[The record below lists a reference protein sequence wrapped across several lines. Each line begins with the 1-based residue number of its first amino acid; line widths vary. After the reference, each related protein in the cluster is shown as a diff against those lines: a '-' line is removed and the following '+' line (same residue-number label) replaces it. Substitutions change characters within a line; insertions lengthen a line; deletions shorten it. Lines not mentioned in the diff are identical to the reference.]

1 MKKMGRPSLGLKLH
15 TGDNVESLKAA
26 YQKASSAVEQRRR
39 QVIWQL
45 ASGKSREAVQTLTG
59 YSNVSI
65 VKIIK
70 LYNEKGL
77 SGLDDKRLESKGR
90 PRLLNDEEMLL
101 LAQTVRKDYE
111 QGLYWQGGK
120 LVTWLKETLGKDI
133 HKQRAYE
140 YLKAI
145 GMSKQSPKPYHAKAD
160 PIAQERFKKNTP

>member
-65 VKIIK
+65 VKILK
-70 LYNEKGL
+70 LCNKKGL
-77 SGLDDKRLESKGR
+77 SGL
-90 PRLLNDEEMLL
+90 
-101 LAQTVRKDYE
+101 
-111 QGLYWQGGK
+111 
-120 LVTWLKETLGKDI
+120 
-133 HKQRAYE
+133 QRQAF
-140 YLKAI
+140 
-145 GMSKQSPKPYHAKAD
+145 
-160 PIAQERFKKNTP
+160 RN